1 MRYSLPAILT
11 FVSHGKSFLFEP
23 RGFSCVEDMN
33 EAIIENWN
41 KTVPKDSIVYHLGDT
56 MLNDNEKGIECFK
69 RLNGRIFLIF
79 GNHDTEARRNAL
91 FTECIHKMD
100 GGWYAYVIK
109 YGKFSIYMSH
119 YPTLTSN
126 YDQKH
131 FSQHVLS
138 LHGHTHQ
145 KTNFLDPKNP
155 FLYHV
160 GLDSHNNTPVH
171 IDEVISDIR
180 QRWNELGQLPQILK
194 PEDMYPYGMNINKKL
209 KLIFEGNI
217 NDND

>member
-1 MRYSLPAILT
+1 MSEIFFTSDTHFGHQPE
-11 FVSHGKSFLFEP
+11 FLWKP
-23 RGFSCVEDMN
+23 RGFSSVEEMD

-41 KTVPKDSIVYHLGDT
+41 KVVKQGDIVYHLGDT
-56 MLNDNEKGIECFK
+56 MLNDNVHGLECFK
-69 RLNGRIFLIF
+69 RLNGQIFLIY
-79 GNHDTEARRNAL
+79 GNHDTNARNNLL
-91 FTECIHKMD
+91 FTDDRTIHKML
-100 GGWYAYVIK
+100 GGWYAWLIK
-109 YGKFSIYMSH
+109 YGKLSIYMSH

-145 KTNFLDPKNP
+145 KTNWLDPKNP

-171 IDEVISDIR
+171 IDEVITDIR
-180 QRWNELGQLPQILK
+180 QRWEEIGRLPVPVQ
-194 PEDMYPYGMNINKKL
+194 PQDTYPYTSI
-209 KLIFEGNI
+209 I
-217 NDND
+217 